1 MTHRTMASRYPTL
14 VSLAALAALLLG
26 APVAQAQGAAASPA
40 TILLRGEQQ
49 LQVSSD
55 DMQAD
60 AWLRVPPESRVT
72 VLSDANAV
80 SQVSSNLYVRRMMA
94 AQAREAGLDKD
105 PKLAAAIRIVQDKVL
120 SDAWLE
126 RIDASVTNNEAAIDS
141 ITRDI
146 YRANP
151 ERFKHGGQVHV
162 SHILIQGNTDE
173 SRERAEKLL
182 AELKAGAKFD
192 DMAKE
197 QSQDPGSAQR
207 GGDLGWF
214 EKGRMVPEFEEAAF
228 ALKKPGELSGLVKTQ
243 FGYHIL
249 KLDERREPGVS
260 TFIEVRDNLR
270 KEVVAKRL
278 QDARS
283 AAAQKILEGAKPDA
297 EAVRAFSAAQK
308 P

>member
-1 MTHRTMASRYPTL
+1 MNHRTMAPRSP
-14 VSLAALAALLLG
+14 SLLSSAALAALLLG
-26 APVAQAQGAAASPA
+26 VPAAQAQGAAESPVA
-40 TILLRGEQQ
+40 ILLRGEQQ
-49 LQVSSD
+49 LQVSTD
-55 DMQAD
+55 DLQAD
-60 AWLRVPPESRVT
+60 AWLRVPPESRAT

-126 RIDASVTNNEAAIDS
+126 RIDASVTKNEAALDS
-141 ITRDI
+141 LTRDT

-151 ERFKHGGQVHV
+151 ERFKHDGQVHV
-162 SHILIQGNTDE
+162 SHILIQGTSDE

-182 AELKAGAKFD
+182 IELKAGAKFD
-192 DMAKE
+192 VLAKAH
-197 QSQDPGSAQR
+197 SQDPGSAQR